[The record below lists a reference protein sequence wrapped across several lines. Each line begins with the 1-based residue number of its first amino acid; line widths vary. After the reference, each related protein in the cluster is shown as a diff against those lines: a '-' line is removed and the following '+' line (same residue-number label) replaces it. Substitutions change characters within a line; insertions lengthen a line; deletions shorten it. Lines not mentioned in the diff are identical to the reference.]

1 METSIQRLAKNLEA
15 RQGIFLEES
24 TRDKVRE
31 QYEESQRQKH
41 QLEKAK
47 ATSKIENALLPFLNR
62 TLREAT
68 IKALNNVRQPIFN
81 KDLFAEHNEGP
92 ENV

>member
-31 QYEESQRQKH
+31 QYEES
-41 QLEKAK
+41 
-47 ATSKIENALLPFLNR
+47 
-62 TLREAT
+62 
-68 IKALNNVRQPIFN
+68 
-81 KDLFAEHNEGP
+81 
-92 ENV
+92 